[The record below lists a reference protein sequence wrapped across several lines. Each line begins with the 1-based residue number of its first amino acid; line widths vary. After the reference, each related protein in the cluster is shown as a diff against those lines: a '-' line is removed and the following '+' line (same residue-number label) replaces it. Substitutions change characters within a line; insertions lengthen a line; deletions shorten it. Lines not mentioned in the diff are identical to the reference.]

1 MATSNMRQPKK
12 DSAWSLGA
20 VRAEREVDDRTWLVV
35 VRADAGLGA
44 ALALGQRLLG
54 LRLAGYTTVVVDLGK
69 GEHVTGAV
77 LAVLLQSRRKLELR
91 DGRLAVVAE
100 SPGVRS
106 TLARAG
112 LEVADPWMHP
122 LPLAAEGRDDAHA

>member
-1 MATSNMRQPKK
+1 MATSDMRQPER

-20 VRAEREVDDRTWLVV
+20 VLAEREVDERTWLVS

-44 ALALGQRLLG
+44 ALALGRRLLG
-54 LRLAGYTTVVVDLGK
+54 LHLAGYTTLVVDLRNA
-69 GEHVTGAV
+69 EDVTGAV
-77 LAVLLQSRRKLELR
+77 LAVLLQSRRKLGRR

-106 TLARAG
+106 TLARTG
-112 LEVADPWMHP
+112 LEVVD
-122 LPLAAEGRDDAHA
+122 L

>member
-1 MATSNMRQPKK
+1 MATSEMRHPER

-20 VRAEREVDDRTWLVV
+20 VLAEREVDERTWLVV

-44 ALALGQRLLG
+44 ALALGRRLLG
-54 LRLAGYTTVVVDLGK
+54 LRLAGYTSIVVDLQN

-77 LAVLLQSRRKLELR
+77 LAVLLQSRRKVELR

-112 LEVADPWMHP
+112 LEVAD
-122 LPLAAEGRDDAHA
+122 L